1 VSACTIP
8 PGLEKESTLR
18 LRVVAGSLEAQ
29 PEGLR
34 FQCAHG
40 DKTVQCGIVDTA
52 LLDLIG
58 FHRFKQTEDNPFRV
72 LLPEIKRL
80 VNAKHDAGR
89 FEEDGWIVVQ
99 TVDLLRYGFRGRT
112 KSAA

>member
-1 VSACTIP
+1 LP
-8 PGLEKESTLR
+8 

-29 PEGLR
+29 TDGLR
-34 FQCAHG
+34 FQCDRG
-40 DKTVQCGIVDTA
+40 DKTIRCGIVDIA

-58 FHRFKQTEDNPFRV
+58 FHRIKKTEDNPFRV
-72 LLPEIKRL
+72 LLPEIERL
-80 VNAKHDAGR
+80 VNAKYDAGR

-99 TVDLLRYGFRGRT
+99 SVDLVRYGFGRT